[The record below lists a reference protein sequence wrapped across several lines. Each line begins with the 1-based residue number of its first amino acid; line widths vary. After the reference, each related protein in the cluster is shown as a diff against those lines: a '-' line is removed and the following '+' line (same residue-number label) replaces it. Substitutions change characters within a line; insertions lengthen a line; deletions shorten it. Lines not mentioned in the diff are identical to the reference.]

1 MLAIA
6 AELGKHLIDYGYG
19 FEGFQGH
26 IGLWWDFCRLEQQW
40 PRSLRRVYGTKYT
53 APKAMS
59 GLRGTIGDGMQCP

>member
-1 MLAIA
+1 MLVIA
-6 AELGKHLIDYGYG
+6 AELGKHQIDYGYG

-40 PRSLRRVYGTKYT
+40 PRSLRRVYGT